1 MERLT
6 ELRTEI
12 ARLVK
17 RGVCLAFSG
26 GVDSALLLALAAE
39 AQRSGGGEIQ
49 AVTFSTRLHPQSDID
64 NARRIAGE
72 AGVPLHVIEID
83 EFSDPEIVRN
93 PPDRCYRCKKHLFSR
108 LKEFAGALHLPVVMD
123 GTNADDLLEYRP
135 GLQALKELGISSPL
149 AELGFSKREVRELA
163 RGLGL
168 SAASRPSTPCLATR
182 LPYGARLEPELLRRI
197 GEGEALLREAG
208 FAQVRLRVHGNIARI
223 EVPAAELARLAER
236 AAELVPELK
245 KLGFLYVTLDL
256 EGFRSGSMDLT
267 QKGILK

>member
-1 MERLT
+1 M
-6 ELRTEI
+6 
-12 ARLVK
+12 
-17 RGVCLAFSG
+17 
-26 GVDSALLLALAAE
+26 
-39 AQRSGGGEIQ
+39 
-49 AVTFSTRLHPQSDID
+49 
-64 NARRIAGE
+64 
-72 AGVPLHVIEID
+72 
-83 EFSDPEIVRN
+83 
-93 PPDRCYRCKKHLFSR
+93 
-108 LKEFAGALHLPVVMD
+108 
-123 GTNADDLLEYRP
+123 
-135 GLQALKELGISSPL
+135 
-149 AELGFSKREVRELA
+149 RELA

-267 QKGILK
+267 LKGILK